1 MLTADLIVVVAGV
14 AMIGV
19 VVLGRARD
27 LSWLTIIIRC
37 ALICAVALVLSVTL
51 FPLPIEARLWRFH
64 RPFSNLH
71 LSPFGTIRAQLGFG
85 LRHSEARELI
95 GNVALFVPLGFLL
108 PVAARTC
115 RRLWVTL
122 AAAAGLSILIETVQA
137 LLPSHATDVDDV
149 ILNTAGAALGF
160 LAFAMIAWTVRRR
173 TAPGEGTLREP
184 APSSAG

>member
-1 MLTADLIVVVAGV
+1 VLTADLIVVVAGV

-19 VVLGRARD
+19 VVLGRARN

-51 FPLPIEARLWRFH
+51 FPLPVEARLWRFQ

-108 PVAARTC
+108 PVAARMC

-122 AAAAGLSILIETVQA
+122 AVAAGLSALIEIVQA
-137 LLPSHATDVDDV
+137 LLPNHATDVDDV

-160 LAFAMIAWTVRRR
+160 LVFSMIIWTVRQR
-173 TAPGEGTLREP
+173 PVPEEGALREP
-184 APSSAG
+184 ASSSAG